1 MTCSI
6 AARSAFA
13 SSSWLATRA
22 VQARLAILVTAG
34 AAVYAG
40 WLWLFSKDTLLE
52 AISMARGKPCYR
64 AGEGPAQVANA
75 A

>member
-1 MTCSI
+1 MG
-6 AARSAFA
+6 ALVLLVD
-13 SSSWLATRA
+13 LAMPA
-22 VQARLAILVTAG
+22 MMVQARLAILVSAG

-52 AISMARGKPCYR
+52 AISMARGKPYYR
-64 AGEGPAQVANA
+64 AGEAPAQVTKA

>member
-1 MTCSI
+1 MG
-6 AARSAFA
+6 AVV
-13 SSSWLATRA
+13 LAVDHVLPAMA

-52 AISMARGKPCYR
+52 AISMARGKPYYR
-64 AGEGPAQVANA
+64 AGEAPAQVTKA